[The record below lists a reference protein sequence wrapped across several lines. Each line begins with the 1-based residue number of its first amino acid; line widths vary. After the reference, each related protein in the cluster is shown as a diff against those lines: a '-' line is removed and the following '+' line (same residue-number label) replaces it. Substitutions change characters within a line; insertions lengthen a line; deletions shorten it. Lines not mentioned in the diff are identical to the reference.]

1 MSAASSLLSVD
12 LRRDGVIENGVTD
25 VLHSCSIS
33 EVSLYIL
40 YTLAYLIFAARG
52 GGIHCY

>member
-1 MSAASSLLSVD
+1 MSSAGSLLSAGS
-12 LRRDGVIENGVTD
+12 RQDGVIENGVAD

-40 YTLAYLIFAARG
+40 YMLAYLIFAARG